1 MDKNFHVFLRTLD
14 SPLSKAVDGLVLR
27 SDAFVAKVRGLPA
40 GRDADGEVPTLGAL
54 RRQAP
59 LADVTAVPARRDCGG
74 QMGNWRAG
82 GRCDGLSR
90 AAAAYL
96 ARRSTGLTE
105 RQKECPPGRTF
116 SAAGST

>member
-59 LADVTAVPARRDCGG
+59 LADVTAVPA
-74 QMGNWRAG
+74 
-82 GRCDGLSR
+82 L
-90 AAAAYL
+90 L
-96 ARRSTGLTE
+96 AVSSIPRPQTE
-105 RQKECPPGRTF
+105 GSLPNRPGPRTC
-116 SAAGST
+116 